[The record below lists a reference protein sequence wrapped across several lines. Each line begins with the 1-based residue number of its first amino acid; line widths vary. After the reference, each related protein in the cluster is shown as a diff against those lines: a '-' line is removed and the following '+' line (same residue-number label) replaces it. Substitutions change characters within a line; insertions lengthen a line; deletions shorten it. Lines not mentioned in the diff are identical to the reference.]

1 MRPQRMVTAINT
13 TAQMKHPNETL
24 LWQQVR
30 EGDNQAYAT
39 VFSLYAD
46 TLLAY
51 GMKFTTDRDLVKDT
65 IQDLIIYIIRCH
77 DRLPQVNN
85 LKAYLLAA
93 FRRNLQTTIVR
104 SRYRLMDDDSELLF
118 SIDCTADE
126 TAFDDADDHQLRR
139 RNQLAE
145 ALETLPARQK
155 EIIYLRFMQGVPM
168 ADIAQMLD
176 MNYQSVRNSIHR
188 TMQTLRSKIKIIYL
202 FITSI

>member
-1 MRPQRMVTAINT
+1 ME
-13 TAQMKHPNETL
+13 HHNETL

-65 IQDLIIYIIRCH
+65 IQDLIIYIIRYH

-104 SRYRLMDDDSELLF
+104 SRYRLMDNDSELLF
-118 SIDCTADE
+118 SIDCTTDE
-126 TAFDDADDHQLRR
+126 TAFDDADDYQLRR

-188 TMQTLRSKIKIIYL
+188 AMQTLRSKIKMIYL
-202 FITSI
+202 FIITI

>member
-1 MRPQRMVTAINT
+1 
-13 TAQMKHPNETL
+13 MKHPNETL

-46 TLLAY
+46 TMLAY

-65 IQDLIIYIIRCH
+65 IQDLIIYIIRYH

-118 SIDCTADE
+118 SIDCTTDE

-188 TMQTLRSKIKIIYL
+188 AMQTLRSKIKMIYL

>member
-1 MRPQRMVTAINT
+1 
-13 TAQMKHPNETL
+13 MKHPNETL

-30 EGDNQAYAT
+30 EGDNQAYAS

-46 TLLAY
+46 TMLAY

-65 IQDLIIYIIRCH
+65 IQDLIIIRYH

-118 SIDCTADE
+118 SIDCTTDE

-188 TMQTLRSKIKIIYL
+188 AMQTLRSKIKMIYL

>member
-1 MRPQRMVTAINT
+1 
-13 TAQMKHPNETL
+13 MKHPNETL

-46 TLLAY
+46 TMLAY

-104 SRYRLMDDDSELLF
+104 SRYRLMDNDSELLF

-188 TMQTLRSKIKIIYL
+188 TMQTLRSKIKMIYL
-202 FITSI
+202 FIASI